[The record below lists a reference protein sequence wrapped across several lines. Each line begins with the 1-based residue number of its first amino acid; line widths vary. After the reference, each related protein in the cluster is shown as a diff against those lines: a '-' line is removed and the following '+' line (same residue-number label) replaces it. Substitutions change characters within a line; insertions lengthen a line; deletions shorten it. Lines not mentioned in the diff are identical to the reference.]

1 MEEKTRED
9 RKGRVTGQGGSRNG
23 EQEGS
28 GCLQLLEILEILE
41 LYWNFKVLLEILL
54 INYSM

>member
-28 GCLQLLEILEILE
+28 GCLQLLEILE